1 MEKHIKEPSTMQ
13 FEKKLNELEQIVQKL
28 EDKNI
33 TLADGITLF
42 EQGLLLTKDCLKSLN
57 ESKSRITSVKEEM
70 GKLLEQSL

>member
-1 MEKHIKEPSTMQ
+1 MQ